1 MYVQYARRTAVK
13 FRKGGLKLGRR
24 RVNSISNNNSNNSNN
39 NNHNNNR
46 NNNRSNN
53 NSKRRN

>member
-24 RVNSISNNNSNNSNN
+24 RVNSINNNNSNN
-39 NNHNNNR
+39 NNNNR
-46 NNNRSNN
+46 